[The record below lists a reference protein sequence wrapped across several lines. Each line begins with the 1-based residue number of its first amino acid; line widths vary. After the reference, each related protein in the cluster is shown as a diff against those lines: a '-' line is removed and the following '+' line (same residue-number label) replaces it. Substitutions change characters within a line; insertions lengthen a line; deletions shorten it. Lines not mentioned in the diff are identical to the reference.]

1 VGRGLHRR
9 CCAPSQ
15 NRSMAVRSHLMPPPL
30 NPPAVDDASPWLGG
44 LTPQQFMRRHWQKK
58 PLLVRQA
65 WDGLSAPIDRAG
77 LFALASQDGVESRL
91 VQRCAGEW
99 SVRHGPFAR
108 RALPALKTPDWT
120 LLVQGVDLH
129 RDEAHR
135 WLAPFRFV
143 PQARLDDLMVS
154 YASEGGG
161 VGPHVD
167 SYDVF
172 LLQIHGCRRWR
183 VGRVARPR
191 LVDGLPLRILA
202 NFEPE
207 QDWLLEPGDVLYV
220 PPGWGHD
227 GTAVGECMTASVGF
241 RAPGRSQ
248 LAVDLLQRL
257 LEVHELPAVDAL
269 YRDARQPATP
279 QSGAIPSDLQQ
290 FAGQCLADWLGRP
303 AALAA
308 ALHTALGEVL
318 SEPKPGVWFE
328 PAGGSAH
335 DGAVRLDRR
344 SRMLYDDHHLF
355 INGEAY
361 AVAGRDAM
369 LLRRLA
375 DERRLSASDR
385 SRLGADAGEA
395 LQDWLS
401 QGWLVDADTVR

>member
-1 VGRGLHRR
+1 
-9 CCAPSQ
+9 
-15 NRSMAVRSHLMPPPL
+15 MPERP
-30 NPPAVDDASPWLGG
+30 NPTTITLERPAVNQPSPWLGG

-65 WDGLSAPIDRAG
+65 WDGRAAPLDRAD
-77 LFALASQDGVESRL
+77 LFELASRDGVESRL
-91 VQRCAGEW
+91 VRRRGGEW

-143 PQARLDDLMVS
+143 PEARLDDLMVS

-172 LLQIHGCRRWR
+172 LLQIHGRRRWR
-183 VGRVARPR
+183 VGRVAKPR
-191 LVDGLPLRILA
+191 LIDGLPLKILA

-207 QDWLLEPGDVLYV
+207 HDWLLEPGDLLYV

-227 GTAVGECMTASVGF
+227 GTAVGECMTASVGY

-257 LEVHELPAVDAL
+257 LEVHDAPAVDAL
-269 YRDARQPATP
+269 YRDAAQPAT
-279 QSGAIPSDLQQ
+279 SNAAAIPPDLQQ
-290 FAGQCLADWLGRP
+290 FAAQCVTSWLGRP
-303 AALAA
+303 ATLQA
-308 ALHTALGEVL
+308 ALGTALGEVL

-328 PAGGSAH
+328 PGDGPKGE
-335 DGAVRLDRR
+335 GAVRLDRR
-344 SRMLYDDHHLF
+344 SRMLYDDRHVF

-361 AVAGRDAM
+361 AVAGRDAT

-375 DERRLSASDR
+375 DERQLSASDCQ
-385 SRLGADAGEA
+385 RLGADAAAA
-395 LQDWLS
+395 LQEWRS
-401 QGWLVDADTVR
+401 QGWLVNADAAP